1 MSSRG
6 DVKELVAKYYNVR
19 IFGISRQMNMEI
31 SSRKIE
37 RPPDGFVPSCVL
49 FVIAVVS
56 FRYLSTTKFFTLRM
70 QAIIQGVTVHVEPKK
85 LRKKLH
91 AIICSIRF
99 RLRDEYN
106 EIFVSILRYLII
118 FTEDARYDRVAFQ
131 GESVD
136 ALS

>member
-85 LRKKLH
+85 RRKNFMQSYVLSVFVYEM
-91 AIICSIRF
+91 SITKFLFRF
-99 RLRDEYN
+99 CV
-106 EIFVSILRYLII
+106 I
-118 FTEDARYDRVAFQ
+118 
-131 GESVD
+131 
-136 ALS
+136 